1 MENKTDRKKKAE
13 RLKKLSA
20 HGMSLEELIRC
31 VLSADPKPLWEQ
43 EKAEREQRKA
53 KKKKKKRSTFQRAP
67 KVAS

>member
-1 MENKTDRKKKAE
+1 MKRKAE

-43 EKAEREQRKA
+43 EKEERKRKEEEKA
-53 KKKKKKRSTFQRAP
+53 TKKAQGAAT
-67 KVAS
+67 

>member
-1 MENKTDRKKKAE
+1 MENKTERKNRAE

-43 EKAEREQRKA
+43 EKEERKA
-53 KKKKKKRSTFQRAP
+53 KEEEKAKKRNS
-67 KVAS
+67 KS